1 VERRMEVCEVDSRD
15 ELRRADDFYYSRIK
29 NGESQKGGKKEK
41 NVTLSTL
48 MPLKNAVFSK

>member
-1 VERRMEVCEVDSRD
+1 MEVCEVDSRD